1 MTPLDNG
8 PSKFGVHSEVGQLRK
23 VMVHRPSL
31 DIARLTPSNHK
42 ELLFDDSVWVERAQ
56 EQHDAF
62 VDIMRKQGVE
72 VFYIEKLLAEALADP
87 RAKEYALERTVTP
100 LTVGPSL
107 VDAVRDRMR
116 EFSNDDLAEHLI
128 GGLTR
133 EELDIEHLDL
143 ESRSLTAHRQ
153 TDKHFILT
161 PLPNTL
167 FQRDSSAWLYNGVT
181 LNPMTYHARRRESV
195 NVSLVYH
202 FHPMFKDADFDY
214 WYPLKG
220 EDGFFDMEDFGAA
233 SMEGGDMMPIGNR
246 TALIGVSERTT
257 ARMVEMVALS
267 MFEKNAA
274 DQVIAA
280 YIGKASTWIHLDM
293 VFTLLDRDVATYFPP
308 VIDQTVTWTLRPG
321 PQLGTLRVTK
331 ENDFI
336 STVTK
341 ALGIDKLRIV
351 PTGGDEFQAERE
363 QYDNGNNMVALKP
376 GVVVAYSR
384 TPNTNA
390 NIRKAGIEVLEIEG
404 SELGKGRGGGHCMT
418 GPLLRDPV

>member
-8 PSKFGVHSEVGQLRK
+8 QSKFGVHSEVGQLRK

-62 VDIMRKQGVE
+62 VNIMQGQGVE
-72 VFYIEKLLAEALADP
+72 VFYIERLLAEALADP
-87 RAKEYALERTVTP
+87 QAKEYALERTVTP

-116 EFSNDDLAEHLI
+116 EFTNEDLAEHLI

-202 FHPMFKDADFDY
+202 FHPMFKDAGFDY
-214 WYPLKG
+214 WYPQKG
-220 EDGFFDMEDFGAA
+220 EDGFFDLEDFGAA

-308 VIDQTVTWTLRPG
+308 VIENTVTWTLRPG
-321 PQLGTLRVTK
+321 AEPGTLRVTK
-331 ENDFI
+331 EDDFI
-336 STVTK
+336 STIAK
-341 ALGIDKLRIV
+341 ALGVGKLRIV

-390 NIRKAGIEVLEIEG
+390 NIRKVGVEVLEIEG

-418 GPLLRDPV
+418 CPLLRDPV

>member
-1 MTPLDNG
+1 MNPLDNG

-62 VDIMRKQGVE
+62 VDIMQKQGVE

-321 PQLGTLRVTK
+321 AQPGKLRVTK
-331 ENDFI
+331 ESDFI
-336 STVTK
+336 STITK
-341 ALGIDKLRIV
+341 ALGVGKLRIV

-363 QYDNGNNMVALKP
+363 QYDNGNNMVALQP

-418 GPLLRDPV
+418 CPLLRDPV